1 MNSKIE
7 VIIEDFMTWKS
18 NPVRAHQDY
27 DYRIKLRQLLEQ
39 LTTTTITTT
48 TNT

>member
-7 VIIEDFMTWKS
+7 AIIEDFMTWKS
-18 NPVRAHQDY
+18 NPVWAHQDY

-39 LTTTTITTT
+39 LTTTATT